1 MTGRDK
7 TAGNVALSSID
18 WSAIH
23 RRLENA
29 SLVLERKILPTAEE
43 KARILKARARVLAR
57 EPGREQLPGCR
68 PPEQS
73 MEIVEFLLAHER
85 YALDAS
91 FVREVC
97 PLREITQLPATPA
110 FVLGIIS
117 VRGQIVSII
126 DLKKFFDLPQS
137 GLTDFN
143 KVIIL
148 RDGSMELGLLADAV
162 GGVHRIPVADIQ
174 PPLPTLTGIRAE
186 YLRGVTEQRLV
197 ILDVPRILADPR
209 LIVRDEA

>member
-1 MTGRDK
+1 MTESEE
-7 TAGNVALSSID
+7 TAGKVSLTGID
-18 WSAIH
+18 WIAIH

-29 SLVLERKILPTAEE
+29 SLVLERRIRPTGEE
-43 KARILKARARVLAR
+43 RARILTARAKALAR
-57 EPGREQLPGCR
+57 EHVREQR
-68 PPEQS
+68 QS
-73 MEIVEFLLAHER
+73 LEVVEFLLAHER

-110 FVLGIIS
+110 FVLGIIN
-117 VRGQIVSII
+117 VRGQIFSVI
-126 DLKKFFDLPQS
+126 DLKKFFDLPQT

-148 RDGSMELGLLADAV
+148 RDGPMEFGLLADAV
-162 GGVHRIPVADIQ
+162 AGVHRIPLADIQ

-197 ILDVPRILADPR
+197 ILDVARILADPR
-209 LIVRDEA
+209 IIVREEVQA

>member
-1 MTGRDK
+1 MTKREK
-7 TAGNVALSSID
+7 TAGNVPLSGID
-18 WSAIH
+18 WIAIH

-29 SLVLERKILPTAEE
+29 SLVLERKIRPTGEE
-43 KARILKARARVLAR
+43 RTRILTARAKTLAR
-57 EPGREQLPGCR
+57 EQVHEQR
-68 PPEQS
+68 PEQS
-73 MEIVEFLLAHER
+73 LEVVEFLLAHER

-97 PLREITQLPATPA
+97 SLREITQLPATPA
-110 FVLGIIS
+110 FVLGIIN
-117 VRGQIVSII
+117 VRGQIVSVI
-126 DLKKFFDLPQS
+126 DLKKFFDLPQT

-143 KVIIL
+143 KVVIL
-148 RDGSMELGLLADAV
+148 RDGPMEFGLLADVVA
-162 GGVHRIPVADIQ
+162 GMHRVPLADIQ

-197 ILDVPRILADPR
+197 ILDVAKILADPG

>member
-1 MTGRDK
+1 VTEREK
-7 TAGNVALSSID
+7 TAGNVPLAGID
-18 WSAIH
+18 WIAIH

-29 SLVLERKILPTAEE
+29 SLALERRIRPTGEE
-43 KARILKARARVLAR
+43 RARILTARAKALAR
-57 EPGREQLPGCR
+57 EPVHQQR
-68 PPEQS
+68 PEQS
-73 MEIVEFLLAHER
+73 VEVVEFLLAHER
-85 YALDAS
+85 YALDAA

-126 DLKKFFDLPQS
+126 DLKQFFDLPQS

-148 RDGSMELGLLADAV
+148 RDGSMELGLLADALV
-162 GGVHRIPVADIQ
+162 GVHRVPLANIQ

-197 ILDVPRILADPR
+197 MLDVARILADPR
-209 LIVRDEA
+209 IIVREQVQA